1 MSDVQ
6 HTLSE
11 VKPGDGEVAMEAD
24 ALAQYVGVMHAAASS
39 ALDCCA
45 TTHDRQHVQQALYGL
60 LHRTVVRD
68 EREDAGDVVER
79 ALSMLRRTQGRRC
92 AGIALPGYPALE
104 DALYGMR
111 GVTLLTGPTG
121 AGKTA
126 LTLSLALNVASGRAL
141 VQEFGNRWD
150 GAVDALP
157 DAERARVVYVTAELE
172 PETLVQ
178 RMLAMLAG
186 IGVREMLTGLDE
198 RLTHWRDGVGTLE
211 SLMRDGWLHVTTA
224 EGVNWKWQRG
234 PGAHALMGLQG
245 KVSELAQGR
254 PTLVVLDSIA
264 TLDSHVLPAGD
275 GDRQP
280 QYRSDLDRDADIA
293 QGMRRWRRQLLAEG
307 SALLAVHE
315 ESKASTGTG
324 DIHAARGSSRYA
336 YSMDGMLALMHAHA
350 DGGTQQQHDADDEG
364 STVRE
369 QLGVA
374 DMGADAQ
381 GTDVDVVVNK
391 ARDGGR
397 AGSVVMM
404 HHMWGRGW
412 VTEATCDGE
421 GRLLSL
427 REVRKVA
434 AGLRPGRGKGGR
446 T

>member
-11 VKPGDGEVAMEAD
+11 VKPSDAPSDELRQFLSVMGEAADG
-24 ALAQYVGVMHAAASS
+24 ALAACVTAA
-39 ALDCCA
+39 
-45 TTHDRQHVQQALYGL
+45 DRQLVQQRLNGL
-60 LHRTVVRD
+60 QYRAAVRD
-68 EREDAGDVVER
+68 EREDAGSVLER

-126 LTLSLALNVASGRAL
+126 LTLSLALNVASGRQLAK
-141 VQEFGNRWD
+141 QFGQRER
-150 GAVDALP
+150 GEVDVLP
-157 DAERARVVYVTAELE
+157 DSERVPVVYVTCELE

-186 IGVREMLTGLDE
+186 IGVREMLTRVDE
-198 RLTHWRDGVGTLE
+198 QSQHWRDAVGTLE
-211 SLMRDGWLHVTTA
+211 SLMSGGWLHVTTA
-224 EGVNWKWQRG
+224 EGVRWDWQRG
-234 PGAHALMGLQG
+234 NGAHALEGLQA
-245 KVSELAQGR
+245 KVRELASER
-254 PTLVVLDSIA
+254 PALVVLDSIA
-264 TLDSHVLPAGD
+264 TLDSHVLPARD

-293 QGMRRWRRQLLAEG
+293 QGLRCWRKHLLANG

-315 ESKASTGTG
+315 EGKGRTGTG

-350 DGGTQQQHDADDEG
+350 DGGTMEQHNAKTDT
-364 STVRE
+364 STVRHA
-369 QLGVA
+369 LGMTMMGEDA
-374 DMGADAQ
+374 MGA
-381 GTDVDVVVNK
+381 DVDVVVNK
-391 ARDGGR
+391 ARDGGK

-404 HHMWGRGW
+404 RHMWGQGW
-412 VTEATCDGE
+412 VTEATRRGTHDGPGALVSARE
-421 GRLLSL
+421 L
-427 REVRKVA
+427 RKLARE
-434 AGLRPGRGKGGR
+434 AGGKGGNG
-446 T
+446 